1 MRDFEKAPKKPTNL
15 SLNAEVLELARS
27 MDVNISQTVDKFRAQ
42 AVRRLHWEKW
52 NERNQETIAAQADRP
67 DAKLNSNEARKRAD
81 RL

>member
-1 MRDFEKAPKKPTNL
+1 MRDFGKAPKTPTNL

-52 NERNQETIAAQADRP
+52 NERNQEAIAAQADRP